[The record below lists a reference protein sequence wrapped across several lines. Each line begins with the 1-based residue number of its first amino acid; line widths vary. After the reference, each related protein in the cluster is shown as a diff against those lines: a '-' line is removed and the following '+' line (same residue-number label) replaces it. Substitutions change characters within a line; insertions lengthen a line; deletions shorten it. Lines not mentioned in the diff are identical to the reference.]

1 LVFRLNDD
9 VLNQRIRLDRR
20 RFESAHLKYAM
31 LNIQRCYPTLST
43 LSITVTGEIKE
54 TMLSF
59 TPAFYQAF
67 CKEYSSR
74 LLLTYMYNSLCM
86 CAFTLY
92 IENIYLRAL
101 CHAYLL

>member
-1 LVFRLNDD
+1 MYVAGNRFINIFIHINTTLACRLDDD

-31 LNIQRCYPTLST
+31 LSIQKCYPTLST

-67 CKEYSSR
+67 CKKYSSR
-74 LLLTYMYNSLCM
+74 SLC
-86 CAFTLY
+86 T
-92 IENIYLRAL
+92 
-101 CHAYLL
+101 